1 MIPSKLL
8 SALLAVA
15 LCGPTAQAQGLEPL
29 PSLYALRV
37 ASAETIAAGT
47 VPYAV
52 LLIENGKLI
61 AVGQDLPIEA
71 GIPVYDLPSALVT
84 PGLVSCRS
92 RIGLDAR
99 GGSGI
104 NPEIDVRLEAEKSR
118 FDYSGLLEHGV
129 TTLALYPPGAGIIG
143 QSLAIRPISGSFE
156 ARLLEAPA
164 YLAMTCGANKQAKKY
179 VRDAFALVDKYL
191 EVVAKERE
199 KAEKKGASKSKSS
212 KEEPKEGDKPAEG
225 DAKSEE
231 KKEGSDKADAAK
243 ADDFV
248 PPVPDA
254 RTLPLVKVL
263 AGDLRALVGI
273 RKAADYLHFK
283 DAIVGREFPYHLQ
296 IDLRDELDLFYI
308 AEDLGKAGEQMVVDP
323 RIVQHPGTRRERNL
337 PAELQRAGVE
347 LAFVP
352 LEDSVAGHGR
362 WVADVALLVRYGL
375 DRQAALRGLTLE
387 PAQVLGLED
396 RLGSLETGKDA
407 NLVIWDGDPLSATSH
422 ILAVILE
429 GRLVFGEL

>member
-8 SALLAVA
+8 PAFLAIA
-15 LCGPTAQAQGLEPL
+15 LCSPSARAQGLEPL

-37 ASAETIAAGT
+37 ASAETIADGT

-52 LLIENGKLI
+52 LLVENGKLI

-71 GIPVYDLPSALVT
+71 GIPIYDLPDVEAT

-99 GGSGI
+99 GDTGI
-104 NPEIDVRLEAEKSR
+104 NPEIDVRVEAEKSR
-118 FDYSGLLEHGV
+118 FDYSRLLEHGV
-129 TTLALYPPGAGIIG
+129 TTLALYPPGGGIIG
-143 QSLAIRPISGSFE
+143 QSLAIRPIAGSFE
-156 ARLLEAPA
+156 ERLLKSPA

-179 VRDAFALVDKYL
+179 VRDAFALVDKYM
-191 EVVAKERE
+191 EAVAKERE
-199 KAEKKGASKSKSS
+199 KANKKGSSKAKTT
-212 KEEPKEGDKPAEG
+212 KEEPKEGEKPAEG
-225 DAKSEE
+225 EAKPEE
-231 KKEGSDKADAAK
+231 KKEGEEKKDA
-243 ADDFV
+243 FV
-248 PPVPDA
+248 PPVPDP
-254 RTLPLVKVL
+254 RTLPLVKLL

-283 DAIVGREFPYHLQ
+283 DAIVGREFAYHLQ

-308 AEDLGKAGEQMVVDP
+308 AEDLGKAGEHMVVDP

-337 PAELQRAGVE
+337 PAELQRAGVKI
-347 LAFVP
+347 AFVP
-352 LEDSVAGHGR
+352 VEDSIAGHGR
-362 WVADVALLVRYGL
+362 WLTDVGLLVRFGF
-375 DRQAALRGLTLE
+375 DRQAALEGLTLE
-387 PAQVLGLED
+387 PAKVLGLEE
-396 RLGSLETGKDA
+396 RLGSLEVGKDA
-407 NLVIWDGDPLSATSH
+407 NLVLWDGDPLAPTSH